1 MGDEEINC
9 VEIKLGVYC
18 SECHQLMVINANAT
32 DHEDGSQLLSV
43 KPCATGCVD
52 LGNILENCLSFH
64 GTDETDDDGRP
75 LP

>member
-1 MGDEEINC
+1 MGDNE
-9 VEIKLGVYC
+9 VKVSVYC
-18 SECHQLMVINANAT
+18 SECHQVMALTEHGVTEEGEQILA
-32 DHEDGSQLLSV
+32 V

-52 LGNILENCLSFH
+52 LGNILANCLSFH